1 MKRLETRIFLSHLLV
16 LGLAAL
22 VLILAS
28 QASLPNAF
36 NRHMRNMGPG
46 MMFPRMGMMVE
57 FYREYRS
64 SFNEA
69 LFLALL
75 VAVALSVIV
84 SGWLSL
90 RIVSPLQALARA
102 TQRIAEGHYE
112 ERVEIQGEDEIAE
125 LGHHFNSMAEQLEQ
139 VEARRRQLIADV
151 SHELRTPL
159 TAIKGYME
167 GLMDGV
173 LPANLETFHQVY
185 QEADR
190 LSRLVDDLQELSRV
204 EAGAIELHFRPVAV
218 SQVIATV
225 KKRLG
230 PQIEAQGLTLNIHL
244 AEPLPPVLA
253 DEDRLIQVLTNLVG
267 NAIKFTPS
275 GGQITIEAE
284 KRGNEVYIAVQDT
297 GIGIPAEHLPRI
309 FDRFY
314 RVDRSRARGTGGS
327 GIGLTIARHLVEA
340 HGGRIWAESEGEG
353 KGSRFTIALPMAPR
367 LNAPL

>member
-1 MKRLETRIFLSHLLV
+1 MKRLETRIFLSYLLV
-16 LGLAAL
+16 IGLAAL
-22 VLILAS
+22 VLIIAS

-36 NRHMRNMGPG
+36 NRHMRNMGYG
-46 MMFPRMGMMVE
+46 MMAEGMRGMMPMLQ
-57 FYREYRS
+57 FYREYRN

-75 VAVALSVIV
+75 AAVALSIVV

-90 RIVSPLQALARA
+90 RIVSPLQDLTRA
-102 TQRIAEGHYE
+102 SQRIAQGHYE
-112 ERVEIQGEDEIAE
+112 ERVQVRGEDEIAE
-125 LGHHFNSMAEQLEQ
+125 LGRHFNSMAEQLEQ

-173 LPANLETFHQVY
+173 FPPTPETFHQVY

-204 EAGAIELHFRPVAV
+204 EAGAIELHFRPVAIP
-218 SQVIATV
+218 QVVATV

-230 PQIEAQGLTLNIHL
+230 PQIEAQGLNLTLNV
-244 AEPLPPVLA
+244 PTDLPSIWA

-275 GGQITIEAE
+275 GGTITIQAE
-284 KRGNEVYIAVQDT
+284 KKGNEVHLSVQDT
-297 GIGIPAEHLPRI
+297 GIGIPPEHLPYI

-314 RVDRSRARGTGGS
+314 RVDRSRARSTGGS

-353 KGSRFTIALPMAPR
+353 KGSRFTIVLPIGR
-367 LNAPL
+367 S